1 MINPL
6 KSIVEIKDE
15 DEIFRNNRFLD
26 KELEIKPERY
36 HSYDPILNPL
46 GSPDKIPVKNSE
58 NNEINE
64 KILEIIQS
72 KAFLLKSI
80 ENLKPLDYTK
90 PKSQKITEI
99 NSPEEGHFILKRD
112 WLVSPTGDGLV
123 YINKKVLQAQKNMLS
138 YLIKRLGSNIL
149 QGKSISSISFPIE
162 LYDTCTELE
171 TQAKNFRIFPFFLE
185 KASKCDDPL
194 TRFKL
199 LITASIATMHLGVS
213 QKKPF
218 NSGIGE
224 TYQAIING
232 CPLYLEQIKA
242 EPSTSLYQ
250 MYGNGFKLTG
260 YNEIIANLN
269 ANSCLCRNQGRSNV
283 CLSKYQEKV
292 SAYEPFILISGTA
305 FGKRVFNFEGKK
317 YVFSEKNR
325 FFAEILFNPDK
336 KSLIGGLFSKQGRS
350 QDSLIGTIYEVKKEF
365 FEVFNREPLRFKGMT
380 GLSEYIV
387 RELGKIE
394 GVWHKFVKI
403 DEEIYWKFEE
413 YQAFEIEGEE
423 YPLPSDSKWREDVVL
438 WKMGEKKAQIE
449 MENRNTEEK
458 RREEIRKKGR
468 KNKKK

>member
-1 MINPL
+1 
-6 KSIVEIKDE
+6 
-15 DEIFRNNRFLD
+15 
-26 KELEIKPERY
+26 
-36 HSYDPILNPL
+36 
-46 GSPDKIPVKNSE
+46 
-58 NNEINE
+58 
-64 KILEIIQS
+64 
-72 KAFLLKSI
+72 
-80 ENLKPLDYTK
+80 
-90 PKSQKITEI
+90 
-99 NSPEEGHFILKRD
+99 
-112 WLVSPTGDGLV
+112 
-123 YINKKVLQAQKNMLS
+123 
-138 YLIKRLGSNIL
+138 
-149 QGKSISSISFPIE
+149 
-162 LYDTCTELE
+162 
-171 TQAKNFRIFPFFLE
+171 
-185 KASKCDDPL
+185 
-194 TRFKL
+194 
-199 LITASIATMHLGVS
+199 
-213 QKKPF
+213 
-218 NSGIGE
+218 
-224 TYQAIING
+224 
-232 CPLYLEQIKA
+232 
-242 EPSTSLYQ
+242 